1 MKTEFPIVNIESN
14 YYAMSPYPEN
24 IYTTPEFGHMSVQQL
39 HELAQHQQQQINF
52 QYEVL
57 AQKRKQ
63 LNYLHYWREYKHR
76 LSFEYGRLL
85 HLRAKV
91 KQSTCL
97 TNRKPS
103 IFLLPI
109 FWLHK
114 L

>member
-1 MKTEFPIVNIESN
+1 MKVIQLFRFVKGELKQKPVIKMLVKL
-14 YYAMSPYPEN
+14 
-24 IYTTPEFGHMSVQQL
+24 TTEFGHMSVQQL

-85 HLRAKV
+85 HLKAKV
-91 KQSTCL
+91 N
-97 TNRKPS
+97 NRK
-103 IFLLPI
+103 
-109 FWLHK
+109 
-114 L
+114 

>member
-1 MKTEFPIVNIESN
+1 MNPVPMKNEFPIVNIEPN

-91 KQSTCL
+91 K
-97 TNRKPS
+97 TNIPK
-103 IFLLPI
+103 
-109 FWLHK
+109 
-114 L
+114 